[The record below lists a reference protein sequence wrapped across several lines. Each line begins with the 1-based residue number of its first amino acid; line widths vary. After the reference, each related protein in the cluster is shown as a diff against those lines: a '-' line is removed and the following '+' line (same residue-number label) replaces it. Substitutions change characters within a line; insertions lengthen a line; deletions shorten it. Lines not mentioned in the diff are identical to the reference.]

1 MDYNLDKLATLGI
14 DIDTGLDYT
23 RGEDKYI
30 SALQRYYKS
39 YDKNSKAAQEFY
51 DAKDW
56 ENYTIIVHSLK
67 SNSKMIGAL
76 SLSTEF
82 EKLEMASRNGETS
95 VIESNHG
102 NTMDMYSKLIEGLKP
117 IGETNSVKPADEI
130 DADEARK
137 VADELLEALDDFDD
151 ELSAELAR
159 KLSGYPFRI
168 TQRDKLSE
176 AIDLIADFMYDDAAE
191 RIKEIIPGIE

>member
-1 MDYNLDKLATLGI
+1 MDYNLDTLAPLGI

-23 RGEDKYI
+23 RAEDKYI
-30 SALQRYYKS
+30 SALQRYYKA
-39 YDKNSKAAQEFY
+39 YDKNSSSAENFY
-51 DAKDW
+51 SAKDW
-56 ENYTIIVHSLK
+56 DNYTIIVHSLK

-95 VIESNHG
+95 IIESNHSS
-102 NTMDMYSKLIEGLKP
+102 TMSMYKKVIEGLKP
-117 IGETNSVKPADEI
+117 IGEMSAVKPADEI

-137 VADELLEALDDFDD
+137 VANELLEALDDFDD
-151 ELSAELAR
+151 EVSSELAR

-176 AIDLIADFMYDDAAE
+176 ATELISDFMYDDAAE
-191 RIKEIIPGIE
+191 IIKEIIPGIE

>member
-1 MDYNLDKLATLGI
+1 MDYNLDTLAPLGI

-23 RGEDKYI
+23 RAEDKYI
-30 SALQRYYKS
+30 SALQRYYKA
-39 YDKNSKAAQEFY
+39 YDKNSSQAEDFY
-51 DAKDW
+51 SAKDW
-56 ENYTIIVHSLK
+56 DNYTIIVHSLK

-95 VIESNHG
+95 IIESNHSS
-102 NTMDMYSKLIEGLKP
+102 TMSMYKKVIEGLKP
-117 IGETNSVKPADEI
+117 IGEMSAVKPADEI

-137 VADELLEALDDFDD
+137 VANELLEALDDFDD

-176 AIDLIADFMYDDAAE
+176 ATKLIYDFMYDDAAE
-191 RIKEIIPGIE
+191 IIKEIIPGIE

>member
-1 MDYNLDKLATLGI
+1 MDYNLDTLAPLGI

-23 RGEDKYI
+23 RAEDKYI
-30 SALQRYYKS
+30 SALQRYYKA
-39 YDKNSKAAQEFY
+39 YDKNSSQAEDFY
-51 DAKDW
+51 SAKDW
-56 ENYTIIVHSLK
+56 DNYTIIVHSLK

-95 VIESNHG
+95 IIESNHSS
-102 NTMDMYSKLIEGLKP
+102 TMSMYKKVIEGLKP
-117 IGETNSVKPADEI
+117 IGEMSAVKPADEI

-137 VADELLEALDDFDD
+137 VANELLEALDDFDD

-168 TQRDKLSE
+168 TQRDKLSD
-176 AIDLIADFMYDDAAE
+176 ATKLIYDFMYDDAAE
-191 RIKEIIPGIE
+191 IIKEIIPGIE